1 MPGAS
6 SLGLL
11 QGIVGTHLFVSLP
24 PSSAGAPRGAQPTV
38 TTTPPAR
45 RRPTLLIGARLVSFA
60 LDLGSEARQLV
71 GLDQPYLVVVEQAID
86 ALAELLIVDLGHR

>member
-1 MPGAS
+1 
-6 SLGLL
+6 
-11 QGIVGTHLFVSLP
+11 
-24 PSSAGAPRGAQPTV
+24 
-38 TTTPPAR
+38 
-45 RRPTLLIGARLVSFA
+45 VSFA